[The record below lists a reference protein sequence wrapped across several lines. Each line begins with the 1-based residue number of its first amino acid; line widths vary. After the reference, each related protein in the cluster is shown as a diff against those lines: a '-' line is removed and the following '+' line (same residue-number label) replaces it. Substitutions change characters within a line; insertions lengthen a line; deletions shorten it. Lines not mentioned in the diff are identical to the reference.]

1 MANQSEIVVHLLEHN
16 KELRV
21 ENKEL
26 QNEVKTVLR
35 EKEVVM
41 REKEVVMR
49 EKEVVI
55 EDKHARDL
63 EVLRLQQQLK
73 VDADL
78 NMQLRNARNIRGAL
92 ECAATRIQTGSGTD
106 TALKQLRKLPEY
118 ATTFKHKLDFIL
130 QKHNLRERDV
140 LQCIDNLYL
149 YSFSKAM
156 HGSERHVY
164 IRQEEMAP
172 TECAALALVF
182 EVTCIE
188 YVVINEQGDELLE
201 SPYKC
206 SCLTSSR
213 YQQESTGSS
222 VPSSSTAG
230 DHTVGSREGSSSNKA
245 SSDQGGGR
253 ARGSSKAGR
262 PVTRQHTR
270 GTGGGRGSQRKLQ
283 AHM

>member
-26 QNEVKTVLR
+26 QNEVKTVL
-35 EKEVVM
+35 
-41 REKEVVMR
+41 R

-92 ECAATRIQTGSGTD
+92 ECAATRMQTGSGTD

-164 IRQEEMAP
+164 IRQEDMAP

-222 VPSSSTAG
+222 VPSSSTAV